1 MHALAIPCVG
11 LAFINFYVGG
21 YYLFFYL
28 KRPQIREHLPFALLC
43 LSTGLY
49 AVFSAGLY
57 NSNSLIEGIFWQ
69 RLQLDTVFAISIFL
83 IWFTGLFTE
92 QKANRVIRIMIGV
105 FLVIFLATLFAS
117 PALTLSTLHP
127 AIKNI
132 NVFGLAAVYY
142 EGELG
147 PVFQVELLCAL
158 LSYIYLF
165 YLFIRY
171 YRKTRYKPM
180 LLVLASLIIYYFG
193 VVNDSMVAS
202 QVYHFVYFGEYAF
215 SFIVI
220 AMAYAL
226 LDKFVNLH
234 TAFEEFNYD
243 LEQKV
248 RERTAEIERLNG
260 HLKDIAERDGLTGV
274 YNRRFFNEYFDIEVK
289 RAKNSIEHNARMEVD
304 EENAMNFGMA
314 FIDIDQF
321 KLINDTY
328 GHLAGDSVLKQ
339 VIDIIGAHI
348 FTRDVL
354 CRYGGDEFALLLTKT
369 SNLGILQAAEKI
381 RKEIEEH
388 EFVFDKTGTQQ
399 HITVSIGLVNFNE
412 VLDKENEEI
421 LKLADDRLLRAK
433 SSGKNK
439 IVYSNVA

>member
-28 KRPQIREHLPFALLC
+28 KQPKIKEHLPFALLC
-43 LSTGLY
+43 LSTGSY

-57 NSNSLIEGIFWQ
+57 NSNSLNEGIFWQ

-83 IWFTGLFTE
+83 VWFTGLFTE
-92 QKANRVIRIMIGV
+92 QKAIRPVRIIIGV
-105 FLVIFLATLFAS
+105 FLVIFLATFFAS
-117 PALTLSTLHP
+117 PELTLSTLHP
-127 AIKNI
+127 AVKNI
-132 NVFGLAAVYY
+132 NVFGLQATYY

-147 PVFQVELLCAL
+147 PVYQVEVLAAL
-158 LSYIYLF
+158 ISYIYLF

-171 YRKTRYKPM
+171 YRKTTYKPM
-180 LLVLASLIIYYFG
+180 LLVFASMIIYYFG
-193 VVNDSMVAS
+193 VVNDSLVAS
-202 QVYHFVYFGEYAF
+202 RVYQSVYFGEYAF

-220 AMAYAL
+220 AMAYTL

-234 TAFEEFNYD
+234 TAYEEFNFD
-243 LEQKV
+243 LERKV
-248 RERTAEIERLNG
+248 RERTFEIEILNG
-260 HLKDIAERDGLTGV
+260 YLKDIADRDGLTGV

-289 RAKNSIEHNARMEVD
+289 RAKNYREHKARMAAG
-304 EENAMNFGMA
+304 ENNEMNFGMA

-321 KLINDTY
+321 KVINDTF

-339 VIDIIGAHI
+339 VINIIEEHI

-369 SNLGILQAAEKI
+369 SNSGILQAAEKI

-388 EFVFDKTGTQQ
+388 EFVFDNAHPRQRV
-399 HITVSIGLVNFNE
+399 TVSIGLVNFDE
-412 VLDKENEEI
+412 VPGEDNEEI

-433 SSGKNK
+433 NSGKNK
-439 IVYSNVA
+439 IVYSNAA